1 MNAVPFM
8 KIIKII
14 ERLSENKGDIQQTFF
29 HVFRIFHEIFC
40 MTSLFPI
47 SQKSIDVDLYH
58 LDLIGC
64 RQIDV
69 LLKSTTNVFPQ
80 VYN

>member
-1 MNAVPFM
+1 MF
-8 KIIKII
+8 
-14 ERLSENKGDIQQTFF
+14 SEYSMSS
-29 HVFRIFHEIFC
+29 FC
-40 MTSLFPI
+40 ITSLFPI
-47 SQKSIDVDLYH
+47 CQQAIGVDLYR

-69 LLKSTTNVFPQ
+69 LLESTTNVFPQ